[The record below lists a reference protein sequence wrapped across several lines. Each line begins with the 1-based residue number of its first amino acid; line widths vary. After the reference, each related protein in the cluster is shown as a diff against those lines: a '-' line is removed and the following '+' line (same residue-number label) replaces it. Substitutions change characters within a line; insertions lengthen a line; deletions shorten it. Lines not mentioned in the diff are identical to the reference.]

1 MGKKSR
7 EKMYGEMR
15 DIADQQTREARAAEA
30 EAKTAVEESRAAYE
44 GFQFQNPYAGMENVY
59 EDLTVNQQQAEF
71 QRQTFQQQQANIMQG
86 LQGAAG
92 GSGVASL
99 AQAMANQGQLQS
111 QQISASIGQQEAMNQ
126 KLKAQGAGQVQM
138 MEAQGQAMVQQA
150 ESGRV
155 STLLGMDYGELAG
168 ARGQVQQG
176 LQNQQSAVAAN
187 MEMKAA
193 NRSANLGLAT
203 DILSLGTSF
212 IPKPE

>member
-7 EKMYGEMR
+7 EKMYNEMR
-15 DIADQQTREARAAEA
+15 SVADQQTKEARAAEA
-30 EAKTAVEESRAAYE
+30 EAQTAVEESRAAYE

-92 GSGVASL
+92 GSGVAAL

-138 MEAQGQAMVQQA
+138 MEAQGEAMVQQA

-155 STLLGMDYGELAG
+155 STLLGMDYGELAA

-193 NRSANLGLAT
+193 NRAANMSLAG
-203 DILSLGTSF
+203 DILDTATSF
-212 IPKPE
+212 IPTP